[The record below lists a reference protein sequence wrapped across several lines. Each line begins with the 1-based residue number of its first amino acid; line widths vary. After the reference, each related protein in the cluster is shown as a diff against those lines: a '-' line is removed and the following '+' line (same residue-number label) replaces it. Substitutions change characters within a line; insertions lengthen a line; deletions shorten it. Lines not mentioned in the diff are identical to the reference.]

1 MIYHYP
7 RWLLLSALGFLVASC
22 YSWIGSHQWPL
33 ASYAAGSTILVVFL
47 LQSNAFL
54 TDETKRLDV
63 NQQGLI
69 RTVGFI
75 TRHLGIV
82 DHDDPEPVEPVAP
95 VVIPPTAVVPGDG
108 TIPIPV
114 PVKLD
119 VEDRRERALN
129 TEATLKAAD
138 SVERLRETIEKATPK
153 Q

>member
-7 RWLLLSALGFLVASC
+7 RWLLVTALGFLIASC
-22 YSWIGSHQWPL
+22 YAWISTHQWPL
-33 ASYAAGSTILVVFL
+33 ASYAVGSTILVAFL

-54 TDETKRLDV
+54 TDETTRLDK
-63 NQQGLI
+63 NQRGLI
-69 RTVGFI
+69 NSIGSI
-75 TRHLGIV
+75 MRHLRIASP
-82 DHDDPEPVEPVAP
+82 DDLAPAAPVAP
-95 VVIPPTAVVPGDG
+95 VVIPPGASVPGDG

-129 TEATLKAAD
+129 TEATLKAVD
-138 SVERLRETIEKATPK
+138 SVERLRETIERTNEK